1 MWMLIDE
8 LIAKKGLTE
17 TDLAEADC
25 FYVHDDEQTIVAEY
39 PKTWQHSRL
48 SPKHKSRSIGLSS
61 MYDGIRALI
70 VLF

>member
-1 MWMLIDE
+1 MLIDE
-8 LIAKKGLTE
+8 LMIQKGLKKA
-17 TDLAEADC
+17 DLAEADC

-48 SPKHKSRSIGLSS
+48 SPKHKSRSIGASS
-61 MYDGIRALI
+61 MYDGRRALI